1 MYRKNERKGITMDY
15 KEFME
20 QANKLEA
27 QAATLR
33 KQAEEAKAKDAAKN
47 TAKIKE
53 ARKEIC
59 AATINYLDAI
69 DITLENK
76 EIEALE
82 ELFNVLFD
90 ELEKSIKQA
99 KQSAD
104 ILDRIMKDMKE
115 SNSKSTLKRVNILDD
130 DEKLLNFLRTISGER
145 EW

>member
-1 MYRKNERKGITMDY
+1 MDY

-27 QAATLR
+27 QAAALR

-59 AATINYLDAI
+59 AATINYLEAVDVA
-69 DITLENK
+69 LEEK
-76 EIEALE
+76 EVEALE

-115 SNSKSTLKRVNILDD
+115 SNSKPTLKRVSVSD
-130 DEKLLNFLRTISGER
+130 DEKLFNFLRKISE
-145 EW
+145 

>member
-1 MYRKNERKGITMDY
+1 MDY
-15 KEFME
+15 REFME

-27 QAATLR
+27 QAAALR
-33 KQAEEAKAKDAAKN
+33 KQAKEAKAKDIAKN

-59 AATINYLDAI
+59 AATINYLEAVDV
-69 DITLENK
+69 TLEEK
-76 EIEALE
+76 EVEALE

-90 ELEKSIKQA
+90 ELEQSIKQA

-115 SNSKSTLKRVNILDD
+115 SSSKPTLKRFSISD
-130 DEKLLNFLRTISGER
+130 DEKSLNFLRQISE
-145 EW
+145 

>member
-1 MYRKNERKGITMDY
+1 MDY
-15 KEFME
+15 REFME

-27 QAATLR
+27 QAAALR

-53 ARKEIC
+53 ARKEFC
-59 AATINYLDAI
+59 AATINYLEAVDV
-69 DITLENK
+69 TLEEK
-76 EIEALE
+76 EVEALE

-90 ELEKSIKQA
+90 EFEQSIKQA

-115 SNSKSTLKRVNILDD
+115 SDSKPTLRRVNLSD
-130 DEKLLNFLRTISGER
+130 DEKLLNFLRQISE
-145 EW
+145 

>member
-1 MYRKNERKGITMDY
+1 MDY

-27 QAATLR
+27 QATALR

-53 ARKEIC
+53 ARKKIC

-82 ELFNVLFD
+82 ELFDVLFD

-115 SNSKSTLKRVNILDD
+115 SNSKPTLKRINLSD
-130 DEKLLNFLRTISGER
+130 DEKLFNFLRKISE
-145 EW
+145 

>member
-1 MYRKNERKGITMDY
+1 MTMDY
-15 KEFME
+15 REFME

-27 QAATLR
+27 QAAALR

-59 AATINYLDAI
+59 AATINYLEAVDV
-69 DITLENK
+69 TLEKK
-76 EIEALE
+76 EVEALE
-82 ELFNVLFD
+82 ELFDVLFD

-115 SNSKSTLKRVNILDD
+115 SNSKPILKRVSISD
-130 DEKLLNFLRTISGER
+130 DEKLLNFLRQISE
-145 EW
+145 

>member
-1 MYRKNERKGITMDY
+1 MTMDY

-27 QAATLR
+27 QAAALR
-33 KQAEEAKAKDAAKN
+33 KQAEEAKAKDS
-47 TAKIKE
+47 AKIKE

-59 AATINYLDAI
+59 AATINYLEAVDV
-69 DITLENK
+69 TLEKN
-76 EIEALE
+76 EVEALE

-90 ELEKSIKQA
+90 DFEKSIKQA

-115 SNSKSTLKRVNILDD
+115 SNSKLTLKRIDNISD
-130 DEKLLNFLRTISGER
+130 DEKLFNFLRKISE
-145 EW
+145 

>member
-1 MYRKNERKGITMDY
+1 MDY

-27 QAATLR
+27 QAAALR

-59 AATINYLDAI
+59 AATINYLEAI
-69 DITLENK
+69 DITLEEK
-76 EIEALE
+76 EVEAFE

-90 ELEKSIKQA
+90 EFEKSIKQA
-99 KQSAD
+99 KQTAD
-104 ILDRIMKDMKE
+104 ILDCIMKDMKE
-115 SNSKSTLKRVNILDD
+115 SNSKSTLKRVSISY
-130 DEKLLNFLRTISGER
+130 DEKLLNFLRQISE
-145 EW
+145 

>member
-1 MYRKNERKGITMDY
+1 MDY
-15 KEFME
+15 REFME

-27 QAATLR
+27 QATALR
-33 KQAEEAKAKDAAKN
+33 KQAKEAKAKDAAKN

-59 AATINYLDAI
+59 AATINYLEAVDV
-69 DITLENK
+69 TLEEK
-76 EIEALE
+76 EVEALE

-90 ELEKSIKQA
+90 EIEQSIKQA

-115 SNSKSTLKRVNILDD
+115 SDSKPRLKRVNISD
-130 DEKLLNFLRTISGER
+130 DEKLLNFLRQISE
-145 EW
+145 

>member
-1 MYRKNERKGITMDY
+1 MDY
-15 KEFME
+15 REFME

-27 QAATLR
+27 QAAALR
-33 KQAEEAKAKDAAKN
+33 KQAEEAKAKDAAKK

-59 AATINYLDAI
+59 AATINYLEAVD
-69 DITLENK
+69 DVTLEKN

-82 ELFNVLFD
+82 ELFDVLFD
-90 ELEKSIKQA
+90 DLEKSIKQS

-115 SNSKSTLKRVNILDD
+115 SNSKLTLKRVNLSD
-130 DEKLLNFLRTISGER
+130 DEKLFNFLRKISE
-145 EW
+145 